1 LFYPGW
7 RHGAQNEHWQWLFGI
22 PCLEVRHVIAF
33 FNAWR
38 PLSKHQ
44 PQVLLLLASA
54 FPDQE
59 DQRRIIENN
68 FREEAGMQAG
78 HDPHHKLLDDL
89 IRKLGGQPTVVHRS
103 ESIMSAFHNGLYQ
116 PTSPARSAGLLA
128 GIENPALDISSFFR
142 EVVRRSGFEELLVTD
157 LYLDIHTKVE
167 PIHIVDTHEIAQDHM
182 AQGTQQR
189 EEVITAFRE
198 VMTFWSEFWSAAF
211 DDLKLLQAAA

>member
-1 LFYPGW
+1 MNDTNCRTTEVRARVLLEEFQLFYPGW
-7 RHGAQNEHWQWLFGI
+7 RHGAQNEHWQWLSGI
-22 PCLEVRHVIAF
+22 PSLEVKHVIAF

-38 PLSKHQ
+38 PLSEHQ

-103 ESIMSAFHNGLYQ
+103 ESIMSAFHPRG
-116 PTSPARSAGLLA
+116 SPKTGQLGSLQNR
-128 GIENPALDISSFFR
+128 P
-142 EVVRRSGFEELLVTD
+142 
-157 LYLDIHTKVE
+157 VE
-167 PIHIVDTHEIAQDHM
+167 A
-182 AQGTQQR
+182 
-189 EEVITAFRE
+189 VI
-198 VMTFWSEFWSAAF
+198 
-211 DDLKLLQAAA
+211 